1 MLSFLAPAKINLYLH
16 ITGQRPDGYHMLDS
30 IVVFARDIADRI
42 LITLADTYALQIDGP
57 FSNDLSSLPVHEN
70 IVSKAVY
77 GFSKMTG
84 RSPNVHV
91 SLEKNIPLG
100 AGLGGGSAD
109 AAAVVHALS
118 HLWNFKPDKDDLNH
132 FLLSLGADVPVC
144 FESKTLRFKGIGE
157 EIEDCPNLSD
167 LPLLIVYPKA
177 HSATRDVFTNR
188 NKEFSGSADIP
199 VSFNNPNDL
208 VSFLKTTRN
217 DLYQPATRLLPV
229 IGQAHAALEKQKG
242 CLLARMSGSGSCVFG
257 LFDNQDDLDFAE
269 RTVRTEFPAWWVQK
283 TGIKA

>member
-118 HLWNFKPDKDDLNH
+118 HLWNFKPDKD
-132 FLLSLGADVPVC
+132 
-144 FESKTLRFKGIGE
+144 
-157 EIEDCPNLSD
+157 
-167 LPLLIVYPKA
+167 Y
-177 HSATRDVFTNR
+177 
-188 NKEFSGSADIP
+188 
-199 VSFNNPNDL
+199 
-208 VSFLKTTRN
+208 
-217 DLYQPATRLLPV
+217 
-229 IGQAHAALEKQKG
+229 
-242 CLLARMSGSGSCVFG
+242 
-257 LFDNQDDLDFAE
+257 
-269 RTVRTEFPAWWVQK
+269 
-283 TGIKA
+283 